1 MARKDIHRPSAIIP
15 QDYEFVSVRSRE
27 VFEDGGGAWEVQ
39 KFNEH
44 RKATGGRFASH
55 EHGGNC
61 DVCGA
66 WFIDYAIFYHA
77 PSNEYIRAGLDC
89 SAKIEEG
96 HEDDFRRVAQLRRA
110 TAKRQKE
117 SDEALK
123 KLSERGLDTFIET
136 LFVDRVGGTT
146 FQADGTETIDFLGIR
161 DMSPNNF
168 ETNYFVSRIA
178 TLVDMVRNLVKYGEW
193 SEKQWSYAASMVE
206 ALEDPIGKLEEMRKN
221 IEELTEV
228 VEGKQVV
235 KGKVLSI
242 KEEESYFGYQP
253 TYTTKMLVL
262 DERKFKV
269 WVTVPKA
276 IQEVCVGDVV
286 EFTATL
292 TRSDK
297 DKSFGF
303 GKRPSKAS
311 IVKGGE

>member
-15 QDYEFVSVRSRE
+15 ENYEFVSVRSRE
-27 VFEDGGGAWEVQ
+27 VVMDGGGAWEIQ

-44 RKATGGRFASH
+44 REATGGVFASH
-55 EHGGNC
+55 DHGGNC

-77 PSNEYIRAGLDC
+77 PTNEYIRAGLDC
-89 SAKIEEG
+89 TAKIEVG
-96 HEDDFRRVAQLRRA
+96 HADDFRRVAQLRRA
-110 TAKRQKE
+110 AAKRQRE
-117 SDEALK
+117 VDVAIE
-123 KLSERGLDTFIET
+123 KLTERGLDSLIET
-136 LFVDRVGGTT
+136 LFVDYVGGKT
-146 FQADGTETIDFLGIR
+146 FQSEGVEVVDFLGIR
-161 DMSPNNF
+161 DMNPNNW

-206 ALEDPIGKLEEMRKN
+206 ALEDPIGKLEAMRKDK
-221 IEELTEV
+221 EDLTEV
-228 VEGKQVV
+228 IEGKQVV

-242 KEEESYFGYQP
+242 KEEESYFGYDVS
-253 TYTTKMLVL
+253 YTTKMLVL